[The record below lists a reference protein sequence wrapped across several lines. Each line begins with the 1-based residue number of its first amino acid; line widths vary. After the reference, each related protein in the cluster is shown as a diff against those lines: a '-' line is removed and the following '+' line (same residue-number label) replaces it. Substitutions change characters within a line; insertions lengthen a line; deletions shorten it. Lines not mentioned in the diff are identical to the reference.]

1 VWVTGAQVHMKM
13 PDGSAIYTKY
23 KHASDHFPVSVDVT
37 T

>member
-1 VWVTGAQVHMKM
+1 MVTGAQVRMKM

-23 KHASDHFPVSVDVT
+23 KHASDHNPVSVDVT

>member
-1 VWVTGAQVHMKM
+1 M
-13 PDGSAIYTKY
+13 PDGTPIYTKY